1 MSKDAQEQTE
11 KYTIFYKM
19 MQSENYGKFQENAN
33 FANHSH
39 QIEYK
44 MDGERLSNMRNGQS
58 QVSISES
65 VSYDDQF

>member
-44 MDGERLSNMRNGQS
+44 MDGERLSNMRNG
-58 QVSISES
+58 
-65 VSYDDQF
+65 